1 MVDVRGDVLRPPHGT
16 TPAAVKSNPHENRE
30 IQQFQTCL
38 FSIFKTFWETQFL
51 ISLNDYSSQ
60 GGMLTQTKKNWVVSM
75 TSLRLFSM
83 WPIRGLCI
91 RLMSKSRI
99 LFIHN
104 LFSAIIPGNFLE
116 MIMLI
121 SQIGTMTQTRM
132 G

>member
-1 MVDVRGDVLRPPHGT
+1 MIILVME
-16 TPAAVKSNPHENRE
+16 A
-30 IQQFQTCL
+30 C
-38 FSIFKTFWETQFL
+38 
-51 ISLNDYSSQ
+51 SLKKKKK
-60 GGMLTQTKKNWVVSM
+60 KKNWVVSM

-91 RLMSKSRI
+91 SLMSKSRI

-121 SQIGTMTQTRM
+121 S
-132 G
+132 